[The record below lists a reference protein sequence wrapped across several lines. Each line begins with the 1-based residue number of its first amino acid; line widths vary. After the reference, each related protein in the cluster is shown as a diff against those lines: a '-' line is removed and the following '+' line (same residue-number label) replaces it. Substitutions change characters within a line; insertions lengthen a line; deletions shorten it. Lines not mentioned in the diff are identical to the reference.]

1 MASAE
6 ELEHAVVKGEQ
17 IGLMGLL
24 ECLRRYGT
32 PDEIARVMLFL
43 ASEDSAWITGS
54 VYMADGGFTA

>member
-1 MASAE
+1 MRGW
-6 ELEHAVVKGEQ
+6 LIAVVLVAGSALAGPKVG
-17 IGLMGLL
+17 
-24 ECLRRYGT
+24 